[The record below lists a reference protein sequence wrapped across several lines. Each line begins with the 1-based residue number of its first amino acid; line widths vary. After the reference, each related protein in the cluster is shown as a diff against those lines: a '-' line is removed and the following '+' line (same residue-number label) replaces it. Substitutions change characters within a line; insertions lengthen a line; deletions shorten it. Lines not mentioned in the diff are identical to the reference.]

1 VDQDQG
7 DQVGRFFANWA
18 IVYFRHFFLI
28 REKAQIFWLLF
39 PRLKLCINFDSK
51 MCWATFWTILSPTHL
66 VTLIQIDEKIDFD
79 VIKKNAESCCRRES
93 RGFES
98 PGRRSLSG

>member
-1 VDQDQG
+1 LG
-7 DQVGRFFANWA
+7 DFSQIGRLFTFA
-18 IVYFRHFFLI
+18 IFFLI